1 MWLTFSKPSN
11 STIDWALLSSMNRL
25 TGLALVALF
34 LVSAQTV
41 YSACRELEVA
51 NGWTRSVYA
60 ATPDATV
67 EFFGHNFFQITSSK
81 GTKII
86 TDPVAPGFYPT
97 PEVSPHAVTVGRE
110 HPNHNYVEIA
120 KGNPVILRGLGNY
133 GAEWNKISTTVR
145 DVLIYSVPVYQQ
157 QFGNALKGAA
167 FVFDLGTLCIAHLGD
182 LSHKL
187 TEEQIKAF
195 GKVDIAMIPIGGTF
209 TMPPDTAREV
219 LQQLKPKI
227 AIPMHYRESTYL
239 LDMFVKGYAHK
250 YLGTHMMTFSKM
262 ALPPPTQ
269 IVVFTPWGMR
279 DYR

>member
-1 MWLTFSKPSN
+1 MKAAFVA
-11 STIDWALLSSMNRL
+11 ALLW
-25 TGLALVALF
+25 VIF
-34 LVSAQTV
+34 SATP
-41 YSACRELEVA
+41 SLDAACRELDVA
-51 NGWTRSVYA
+51 RGWVQTAYA
-60 ATPDATV
+60 AQVDATI
-67 EFFGHNFFQITSSK
+67 EFFGHNFFQITSAK
-81 GTKII
+81 GTKIV

-97 PEVSPHAVTVGRE
+97 PDVSPHAITVGRE
-110 HPNHNYVEIA
+110 HPNHNYVELA
-120 KGNPVILRGLGNY
+120 KGNPIVLRGLGNY

-145 DVLIYSVPVYQQ
+145 DILIYSVPIYQQ

-219 LQQLKPKI
+219 LQQLKPKV

-239 LDMFVKGYAHK
+239 LDMFVKGYPHK
-250 YLGTHMMTFSKM
+250 YLNSYKMAFSKS

-269 IVVFTPWGMR
+269 IIVFTPWAMR

>member
-1 MWLTFSKPSN
+1 MRRAIAVLLF
-11 STIDWALLSSMNRL
+11 LLSLLSISP
-25 TGLALVALF
+25 AH
-34 LVSAQTV
+34 
-41 YSACRELEVA
+41 SACRELDVA
-51 NGWTRSVYA
+51 RGWLRPAYA
-60 ATPDATV
+60 AQPDVTI

-97 PEVSPHAVTVGRE
+97 PKVTPHAITVGRE
-110 HPNHNYVEIA
+110 HPNHNYVELA
-120 KGNPVILRGLGNY
+120 QGKPVVLRGLTNY

-145 DVLIYSVPVYQQ
+145 DVLVYTVPVYQQ

-167 FVFDLGTLCIAHLGD
+167 FVFDLGTICIAHLGD
-182 LSHKL
+182 LAHKL

-227 AIPMHYRESTYL
+227 AIPMHYRENTSL
-239 LDMFVKGYAHK
+239 LDMFVKGYPNK
-250 YLGTHMMTFSKM
+250 YLNTHIATFSKM

-269 IVVFTPWGMR
+269 IIVFTPWQMR

>member
-1 MWLTFSKPSN
+1 MRKALA
-11 STIDWALLSSMNRL
+11 ALL
-25 TGLALVALF
+25 LF
-34 LVSAQTV
+34 LTNLQTTPA
-41 YSACRELEVA
+41 YSACRELDVA
-51 NGWTRSVYA
+51 SGWTNPAYA
-60 ATPDATV
+60 AEPDVTI

-86 TDPVAPGFYPT
+86 TDPVAPRFYPT
-97 PEVSPHAVTVGRE
+97 PSVSPHAVTVGRE
-110 HPNHNYVEIA
+110 HPNHNYVELA
-120 KGNPVILRGLGNY
+120 QGKPVILRGLVNY

-145 DVLIYSVPVYQQ
+145 DVLVYTVPVYQQ

-167 FVFDLGTLCIAHLGD
+167 FVFDLGTICVAHLGD

-239 LDMFVKGYAHK
+239 LDMFVKGYPNK
-250 YLGTHMMTFSKM
+250 YLNTHKATFSKT
-262 ALPPPTQ
+262 ALPVPTQ
-269 IVVFTPWGMR
+269 IVVFTPWQMR

>member
-1 MWLTFSKPSN
+1 MQ
-11 STIDWALLSSMNRL
+11 R
-25 TGLALVALF
+25 LVALSLF
-34 LVSAQTV
+34 ALLLLPARVV
-41 YSACRELEVA
+41 YSACRELDVA
-51 NGWTRSVYA
+51 SGWTRSAYA
-60 ATPDATV
+60 AEPDATI

-97 PEVSPHAVTVGRE
+97 PDVAPHAVTVGRE
-110 HPNHNYVEIA
+110 HPNHNYVEVA
-120 KGNPVILRGLGNY
+120 KGKPVILRGLGNY

-167 FVFDLGTLCIAHLGD
+167 FVFDLGTICIAHLGD

-187 TEEQIKAF
+187 TDEQIKAF

-239 LDMFVKGYAHK
+239 LDMFVKGYPNK
-250 YLGTHMMTFSKM
+250 YLGTHIATFSKT